1 MKFNE
6 KNDETEVENKIKN
19 AVGTIV
25 GKTVITDM
33 KIIEEKKNEKK
44 IIENKAERKNRIV
57 KIKYGKSKLKLLMI
71 MMKIIG

>member
-1 MKFNE
+1 MRNE
-6 KNDETEVENKIKN
+6 EN
-19 AVGTIV
+19 
-25 GKTVITDM
+25 M
-33 KIIEEKKNEKK
+33 EEKKNEKK

>member
-6 KNDETEVENKIKN
+6 SNDETEVENKIKN

-33 KIIEEKKNEKK
+33 KIIEENTTYETFVPGGFFPLYSVLLG
-44 IIENKAERKNRIV
+44 AVIV
-57 KIKYGKSKLKLLMI
+57 IGQNIFSKL
-71 MMKIIG
+71 

>member
-6 KNDETEVENKIKN
+6 NNGETEVENKIRN

-33 KIIEEKKNEKK
+33 KMIEEKMTYETFVPGGLFPLYSVLLG
-44 IIENKAERKNRIV
+44 AVIV
-57 KIKYGKSKLKLLMI
+57 IGQNIFSKL
-71 MMKIIG
+71 

>member
-6 KNDETEVENKIKN
+6 NNDETEVENKIKN

-33 KIIEEKKNEKK
+33 KIIEEKMTYETFVPGGFFPLYSVLLG
-44 IIENKAERKNRIV
+44 AVIV
-57 KIKYGKSKLKLLMI
+57 IGQNIFSKL
-71 MMKIIG
+71 